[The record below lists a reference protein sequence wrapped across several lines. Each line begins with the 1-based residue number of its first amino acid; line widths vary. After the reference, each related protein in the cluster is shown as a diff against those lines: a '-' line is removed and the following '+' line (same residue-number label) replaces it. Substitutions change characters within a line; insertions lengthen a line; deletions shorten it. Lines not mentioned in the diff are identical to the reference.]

1 MSAPESVFLDLFLET
16 LDLDVNL
23 MQILHQLICFFN
35 KLIVSLVEL
44 AIQSLA
50 LGIVI
55 LFQMTDNILK
65 IAIIVLIRLLLEF
78 NLQLL

>member
-23 MQILHQLICFFN
+23 MQILHQFICFFN

-65 IAIIVLIRLLLEF
+65 IAIIVLIRLLLEL